1 MAENNY
7 INFDE
12 RISALNQEYE
22 TNGAAWNDERKRT
35 YTVNEIQDILEVSRP
50 TAYSIISSGVFKSVR
65 VGNRIRVSKKSFDEW
80 LDHQTSSGPA
90 NKKVKEDC
98 A

>member
-35 YTVNEIQDILEVSRP
+35 YTV
-50 TAYSIISSGVFKSVR
+50 SGVFKSVR

-90 NKKVKEDC
+90 NKKAKEDC